1 MDRALNLLRGVLA
14 ARRGIDPRQLDD
26 DVDLD
31 DLGLDYLDRVGLVME
46 LEQLLG
52 VRLADAR
59 LPELRYLSDLAS
71 WLEGAAPERW
81 QPIFDGLEAAH
92 RRGHS
97 GYWDLLVCEKHAPQA
112 LSPGV

>member
-14 ARRGIDPRQLDD
+14 ARRGIDPRQLDY

-71 WLEGAAPERW
+71 WLAQEPAPASADCAMAEFKGYPLQRNPEEVARW
-81 QPIFDGLEAAH
+81 QIVE
-92 RRGHS
+92 S
-97 GYWDLLVCEKHAPQA
+97 
-112 LSPGV
+112 

>member
-1 MDRALNLLRGVLA
+1 
-14 ARRGIDPRQLDD
+14 
-26 DVDLD
+26 
-31 DLGLDYLDRVGLVME
+31 ME

-112 LSPGV
+112 LSSGV

>member
-31 DLGLDYLDRVGLVME
+31 DLGLDYLDRVALAME

-71 WLEGAAPERW
+71 WLEGAAVQIRHQSCSMSWRAISAFPRTNR
-81 QPIFDGLEAAH
+81 PI
-92 RRGHS
+92 RS
-97 GYWDLLVCEKHAPQA
+97 
-112 LSPGV
+112 